1 MAEKKRLTTAF
12 RSIVLRTSAFAFA
25 LWFCGMFLLTWAVAA
40 DMDKQMLNHVQA
52 YMRGMID
59 REELFDNDEYP
70 ATMPGDMEVNT
81 LHSMP
86 FQYWL
91 IPVEPL
97 LPIVGRQTPSS
108 YGSDDWFWGN
118 WDLIYGFEP
127 AIIYYDENDNIYAKT
142 GSFFT
147 FEYGFV
153 QNGPTSPGRAYI
165 DMDAVDGALDDR
177 LDKKGITYDP
187 HFDFLRLEG
196 YFRGNAFVPVTIDSQ
211 MYSGQWENLLTLKDD
226 GSVPLKTILGRNVK
240 TFYYEKVPV
249 CVKGKYF
256 DSLVD
261 LLVECHQSNE
271 LYTKVNLFD
280 TVRIFHS
287 GQQSDI
293 YGNFGCSMA
302 VRYHPVQYSMLRLMA
317 VYLVSAVLFGVLVL
331 WYLLRLKKSLI
342 DPIQWLSTALD
353 HGYSVKPSARWQEI
367 YTLEAHFAES
377 RTFATEANAQIQQL
391 RTALTYAKNAEEN
404 RRQLISDITHEL
416 KTPLA
421 VIHSY
426 AECLQVGMAPEK
438 WEQYLSVILDE
449 TKHMDAMVLQMLD
462 LSRLEAGKV
471 RLASDTFSLSQLTRQ
486 IFERFSLMVEEKQL
500 RIYWVGPSEV
510 LITADEGRIGQAVT
524 NLVNNA
530 VKYTPPGGEITV
542 KIFAKDREV
551 QFYIGNTSKPLSQ
564 ETLEKVWDSFYRA
577 DHSRSEP
584 GTGLGLALVKSIIQL
599 HGGEC
604 FVRNTSMR
612 MEDRMETGVEF
623 GFTIP
628 LP

>member
-165 DMDAVDGALDDR
+165 DMDAADGALDDR

-249 CVKGKYF
+249 CVKGKNF

-353 HGYSVKPSARWQEI
+353 HGYSVKPSAGWQEI

-542 KIFAKDREV
+542 KIFEKDRAV
-551 QFYIGNTSKPLSQ
+551 HFYIGNTSKPLSQ